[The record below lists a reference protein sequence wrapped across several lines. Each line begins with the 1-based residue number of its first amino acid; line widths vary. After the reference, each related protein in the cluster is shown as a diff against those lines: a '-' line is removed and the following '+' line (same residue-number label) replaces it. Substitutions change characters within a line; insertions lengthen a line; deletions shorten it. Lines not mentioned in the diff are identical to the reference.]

1 MTLFEGILRDAIR
14 IDPTPLIRPGF
25 EQVTFGGD
33 SSLPRL
39 EPIPVATISIKLV
52 ATEALNRLVDLIR
65 SEEEEAPDDRAWYEF
80 YITFNDY
87 TPSGVDGWIQVVVRG
102 TTASDAGFSHRIEL
116 TRLEQN
122 MVRAYIDDQCRQH
135 VAIGASIT
143 DLLRAVRTRMLN

>member
-1 MTLFEGILRDAIR
+1 MTLFEGVLRDAIH
-14 IDPTPLIRPGF
+14 IDPTPVIRAGF
-25 EQVTFGGD
+25 EQVTLGGD

-52 ATEALNRLVDLIR
+52 ATDALNRLVDLIR
-65 SEEEEAPDDRAWYEF
+65 SEEEEAPDDGAWYEF

-87 TPSGVDGWIQVVVRG
+87 TPSGVEGWIQVVVRG

-116 TRLEQN
+116 TQLEQN

-135 VAIGASIT
+135 MAIRQGIT
-143 DLLRAVRTRMLN
+143 DLLRASKNRMPV